1 MLRRAFTLL
10 LALGFGSPWCCCF
23 GAAAVAAESAP
34 PMSCCGE
41 PLEAEG
47 ETERGQPHDCPH
59 AVQRDHQLA
68 DVLDLHVD
76 RAERPLLAILSPIEA
91 SSAPCLKAGI
101 LPAELAQA
109 PPDPVGERCARL
121 AVFLL

>member
-41 PLEAEG
+41 PLAAEG

-68 DVLDLHVD
+68 DVVGLHVD
-76 RAERPLLAILSPIEA
+76 RVELPLLATLSPAECGDGWCA
-91 SSAPCLKAGI
+91 VAGI

-109 PPDPVGERCARL
+109 PPDPVGDRCARL